1 MDQSY
6 VVVAGV
12 QVAIVFVLF
21 IVGGIIASKA
31 QPAGQYNAKLMWNIA
46 KTVVVFLPMAL
57 AWFAIFCAMFLQ
69 AMDLIIPVL
78 VGASAVGLNFIL
90 DYGVTSGT
98 FTYLFSKLKVP
109 FVLLYTRLFGAK

>member
-57 AWFAIFCAMFLQ
+57 A
-69 AMDLIIPVL
+69 
-78 VGASAVGLNFIL
+78 
-90 DYGVTSGT
+90 
-98 FTYLFSKLKVP
+98 
-109 FVLLYTRLFGAK
+109 